1 MSSLRVRPF
10 VALAEAHFSAFR
22 FAPSDARLEFH
33 RSLLVLGGSRA
44 RSGKVCAG
52 EPSGSLPCCFFFPWL
67 LLNDAF
73 FLSQMDVDSPRS
85 LDDSDDDSMNSFIV
99 SDSSLVEEGA
109 GPRDVEEVGDWEM
122 VRESIARRFSSRSF

>member
-1 MSSLRVRPF
+1 
-10 VALAEAHFSAFR
+10 
-22 FAPSDARLEFH
+22 
-33 RSLLVLGGSRA
+33 
-44 RSGKVCAG
+44 
-52 EPSGSLPCCFFFPWL
+52 
-67 LLNDAF
+67 
-73 FLSQMDVDSPRS
+73 MDVDSPRS